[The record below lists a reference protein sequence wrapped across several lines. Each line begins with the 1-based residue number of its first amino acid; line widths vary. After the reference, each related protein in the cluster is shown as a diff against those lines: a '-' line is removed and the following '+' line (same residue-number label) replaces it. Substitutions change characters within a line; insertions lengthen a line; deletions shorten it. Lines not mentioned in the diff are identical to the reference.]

1 MPPVINVVIER
12 GDSDRREY
20 AFTESF
26 SIGREE
32 SCDIQIHS
40 QIVSRKH
47 LDVYF
52 ERGRWWVEDNR
63 SANGTFSGGE
73 KIDRISVSGK
83 CSIELG
89 TDGPALSFYSHIQ
102 DEDERERPSSSREG
116 TVDDVMAKYFT
127 DGDDAGAGQHTMMV
141 RQAFR
146 HVQRKQ
152 KRKYL
157 YIIALAAI
165 LLVVIGGYAFW
176 QHQKIQ
182 EQKQLARDLFYRLK
196 ELQVAQAQL
205 PVENQEGRK
214 ELLDL
219 TAEYDGF
226 LDKLGVYGED
236 MDREDRLILQVARVF
251 GECDVDLPDNFASEV
266 KRYIKKWQNTGRYE
280 RGINRARANNY
291 IGRIVK
297 EMEAQALPPQFFYIA
312 LQESGFQINACGP
325 PTRYGYAKG
334 MWQFIPGTARDY
346 GLKVGPRSEERVP
359 DPEDERHDFRL
370 ATSAAA
376 RYIRFIYK
384 TDAQASGLLVIASYN
399 WGERKVAN
407 LIKQMP
413 DNPRER
419 NFWKLLQDHVDEF
432 PKETYDYV
440 FYIFSAAVIGE
451 DPKYFGFEFD
461 NPLQSTAAYSQ

>member
-1 MPPVINVVIER
+1 VVIEQGETDR
-12 GDSDRREY
+12 KEYTFTDS
-20 AFTESF
+20 FTV
-26 SIGREE
+26 GRDD
-32 SCDIQIHS
+32 SCDIQIHA

-47 LDVYF
+47 IEVYF
-52 ERGRWWVEDNR
+52 ERDRWWVEDNH
-63 SANGTFSGGE
+63 SANGTFMGGE
-73 KIDRISVSGK
+73 KIDRIPISGR
-83 CSIELG
+83 CTVELG
-89 TDGPALSFYSHIQ
+89 TNGPVISFIFDPPAEESTRHPAAGDGITKDQ
-102 DEDERERPSSSREG
+102 
-116 TVDDVMAKYFT
+116 VMAKYFT
-127 DGDDAGAGQHTMMV
+127 DDGDVGAGQHTMMV

-146 HVQRKQ
+146 HVQRRQ

-157 YIIALAAI
+157 YVIALAAI
-165 LLVVIGGYAFW
+165 LLVVIGAYAVW

-182 EQKQLARDLFYRLK
+182 EQKQIARDLFYRLK

-236 MDREDRLILQVARVF
+236 MSREDRLILQVARVF

-280 RGINRARANNY
+280 RAINRAKANNY
-291 IGRIVK
+291 VGRIVK

-346 GLKVGPRSEERVP
+346 GLKVGPLSEERVP
-359 DPEDERHDFRL
+359 DPNDERHDFRL

-384 TDAQASGLLVIASYN
+384 TDAQASGLLVVASYN

-419 NFWKLLQDHVDEF
+419 NFWKLLQDHVDQF

-451 DPKYFGFEFD
+451 DPKYFGFDFD
-461 NPLQSTAAYSQ
+461 NPLKNAAAYSQ